1 MRGADTSTAETRQL
15 WFFILLVTIPCPSI
29 FLFCYGLLPAT
40 ALLLGFIRYS
50 ALTLRDPAALVFSVA
65 FLLHTMVYGAVLYW
79 LAGIVARRLLTARI
93 VRGRR
98 AYGMVAIAVLIL
110 AFLPIYTFD
119 CMDGASSRWCS
130 WFDLHA
136 GWFGVVAAC
145 GDFHW

>member
-1 MRGADTSTAETRQL
+1 MTTNRPRQL
-15 WFFILLVTIPCPSI
+15 WFFILLVTIPCPST
-29 FLFCYGLLPAT
+29 FLYCYGLLPGT
-40 ALLLGFIRYS
+40 ALLLGVIRYG

-79 LAGIVARRLLTARI
+79 LAAIVARRVPTARI
-93 VRGRR
+93 ARGWRV
-98 AYGMVAIAVLIL
+98 YGMVAIALLIL

-130 WFDLHA
+130 WLDLHA